1 MRHRTRIP
9 LLVCVFALALVGCGS
24 SDKGTIP
31 PNDANTLL
39 DNLAAVQSDI
49 ASGDCLLAEGH
60 AQEVVD
66 AVNGLPSSVD
76 PKVAGEL
83 TKAATHLKELA
94 ADPTQCAT
102 GATGETTVPTTSSTS
117 TTESV
122 PPTTSTT
129 TTPTEPDTST
139 TDESAGGSQNQAG
152 GQDLTPP
159 TGNQDQPSG
168 GAGEPPSGGVGA
180 GGSAG

>member
-1 MRHRTRIP
+1 
-9 LLVCVFALALVGCGS
+9 VGCGS
-24 SDKGTIP
+24 SNDGTIP

-39 DNLAAVQSDI
+39 DNLAAVKSDI
-49 ASGDCLLAEGH
+49 ARGDCLLAEGH

-94 ADPTQCAT
+94 ADPTQCTT
-102 GATGETTVPTTSSTS
+102 GATGESATPSTTSSTS

-122 PPTTSTT
+122 PTTTSTTSTT
-129 TTPTEPDTST
+129 TTTTEPDTST
-139 TDESAGGSQNQAG
+139 TDESGGGNQNPG
-152 GQDLTPP
+152 NGQEVTPP
-159 TGNQDQPSG
+159 SGDQNPPSG
-168 GAGEPPSGGVGA
+168 GGGSGEPPSGGVGA
-180 GGSAG
+180 GRNAG